1 MNLTNLERIH
11 LNGLLEE
18 YKRNPNVQE
27 MKRYI
32 QHGSIST
39 YEHCVSVTRVSYWL
53 NKRLHLGAD
62 EKTLVTGAFL
72 HDFYL
77 YDWHDTGDGSHRLH
91 GYRHADRA
99 CDNAVKVFSVNKEI
113 QKIIKCHMWP
123 LNISRLPL
131 TRAALIVCLADKYCS
146 TIETFFMR

>member
-18 YKRNPNVQE
+18 YKRNPKVQE

>member
-18 YKRNPNVQE
+18 YKRNPKVQE

-113 QKIIKCHMWP
+113 RKIIKCHMWP

>member
-18 YKRNPNVQE
+18 YKRNPKVQE
-27 MKRYI
+27 KKRYI

>member
-18 YKRNPNVQE
+18 YKRNPKVQE

-39 YEHCVSVTRVSYWL
+39 YEHCVSVKRVCYWL
-53 NKRLHLGAD
+53 NKRLHLGAH

>member
-1 MNLTNLERIH
+1 METAEVRQMD
-11 LNGLLEE
+11 E
-18 YKRNPNVQE
+18 
-27 MKRYI
+27 YI
-32 QHGSIST
+32 QHGT
-39 YEHCVSVTRVSYWL
+39 TTTLTHCHNVAWL
-53 NKRLHLGAD
+53 CFLVNEYLHLKAK
-62 EKTLVTGAFL
+62 EKELVEAAFL

>member
-18 YKRNPNVQE
+18 YKRNPKVQE

-99 CDNAVKVFSVNKEI
+99 CDYAVKVFSVNKEI

>member
-18 YKRNPNVQE
+18 YKRNPKVQE

-77 YDWHDTGDGSHRLH
+77 YDWHDTGVGSHRLH

>member
-18 YKRNPNVQE
+18 YKRNPKVQE
-27 MKRYI
+27 MIRYI